1 MASSWR
7 HPPHLNE
14 EIQRMT
20 ETPFT
25 PRKAPKRKAAP
36 AYRPQAASAQQ
47 APNHSPSP
55 KVANVDADTFAM
67 LVHSLYNLT
76 NELTVITRDVTET
89 KQMVWQVAE
98 NQQAMGADIAT
109 IANAVGVGRGH
120 PGFRQAA
127 PVGGAPSGDRLRE
140 AMASIPQIPNSGQ
153 RSPFRPGPQ
162 GQAFAQT
169 QPQEDEDS
177 PMDLRTGRPLGT

>member
-1 MASSWR
+1 
-7 HPPHLNE
+7 
-14 EIQRMT
+14 MT

-36 AYRPQAASAQQ
+36 AYRSIAAQ
-47 APNHSPSP
+47 PNQNHTAPSP

-76 NELTVITRDVTET
+76 NALTVIARDVTET
-89 KQMVWQVAE
+89 KQLLWQVAE
-98 NQQAMGADIAT
+98 NQQAMGTDIAT

-120 PGFRQAA
+120 PGFRPAQG
-127 PVGGAPSGDRLRE
+127 GGAPSGDRLRE

-153 RSPFRPGPQ
+153 RTPFRPGPQ
-162 GQAFAQT
+162 AQT
-169 QPQEDEDS
+169 QTQEDEDH
-177 PMDLRTGRPLGT
+177 PMDLRPTRPLGA